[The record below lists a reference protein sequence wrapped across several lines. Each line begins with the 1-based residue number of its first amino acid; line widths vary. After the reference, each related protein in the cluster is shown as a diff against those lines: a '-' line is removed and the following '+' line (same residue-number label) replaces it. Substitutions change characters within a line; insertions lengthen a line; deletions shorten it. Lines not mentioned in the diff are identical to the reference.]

1 VIRVGDADAL
11 AGALRPYLL
20 DADRAARAGLEAR
33 SLVERHCSPEQVA
46 EEREASY
53 LEAIDRW
60 RRSRRGI
67 RRRAFRP
74 GRDHEG

>member
-1 VIRVGDADAL
+1 VVPVGDADAL

-20 DADRAARAGLEAR
+20 DAERASRAGLEAR

-46 EEREASY
+46 DEREASY

-60 RRSRRGI
+60 HRSRRGI
-67 RRRAFRP
+67 RWRALRARR
-74 GRDHEG
+74 DYEQ